1 MRQKIDKARGPA
13 RHRNKLGDFTADRRV
28 LILMGMALIV
38 GSASAATAWILLKLI
53 ALVSNLV
60 WFGQLSAEN
69 VPLALTTR
77 GATWIVL
84 APAVGGLVIGLM
96 ARFGSEKIR
105 GHGIPEAIE
114 AILLGGSRMQP
125 KVAVLKPLSSAISI
139 GSGGP
144 FGAEGPIIMT
154 GGAVG
159 SLFAQCFHLTAAERK
174 TLLVAGA
181 AAGMTAIFGTPIA
194 AVLLA
199 VELLL
204 FEWKPRSFLPVVV
217 AAIVSAV
224 WRPMLF
230 GTGPLFPF
238 AEHPNL
244 PIWGM
249 AVAVGV
255 GVVAG
260 LQSGLMT
267 RLLYAAEDLFDFLP
281 LHWMWWPAIGG
292 LVVGAGGLADPHAL
306 GVGYDVIA
314 DLLSG
319 QATAHEVSRLLLV
332 KSAIWIVA
340 LASGTSG
347 GVLAPLLILGGSA
360 GWLEGQYL
368 PGGPSF
374 WALVSMAAMMGGT
387 MRSPLTGVMFAI
399 ELTGNVEMLPIL
411 LAATGAA
418 YAVTVL
424 LLKRSILTEKIA
436 RRGQHITR
444 EYSIDQF
451 ELLRVADVM
460 VKNVDTLPVT
470 MPVDDAVAF
479 FTADEVRH
487 KSYPVVTADGRLAG
501 MVARSDVLRWRTEG
515 AHQATTLDDLVSDS
529 SAVSAY
535 PDEVLGRVADLMVSF
550 DLGRIPIVD
559 RDQHRVV
566 GLIARKDL
574 LRIRSVVN
582 SQERERSAYFMRE
595 KVA

>member
-1 MRQKIDKARGPA
+1 MRQKIEKARGAA
-13 RHRNKLGDFTADRRV
+13 RHRNKLGDFTADHRV
-28 LILMGMALIV
+28 LLLIGIALVV
-38 GSASAATAWILLKLI
+38 GSASAVSAWVLLKLI

-60 WFGQLSAEN
+60 WFGQLSGQSI
-69 VPLALTTR
+69 PLAQTSR
-77 GATWIVL
+77 GAIWMVL

-139 GSGGP
+139 GTGGP

-204 FEWKPRSFLPVVV
+204 FEWKPRSFLPVV
-217 AAIVSAV
+217 AAVIVCAV
-224 WRPMLF
+224 CRPFLF
-230 GTGPLFPF
+230 GKLPLFPF
-238 AEHPNL
+238 TEHPNL
-244 PIWGM
+244 PLWAM
-249 AVAVGV
+249 AAAVGV
-255 GVVAG
+255 GLVAG

-267 RLLYAAEDLFDFLP
+267 RLLYAAEDLFDFIP
-281 LHWMWWPAIGG
+281 LHWMWWPALGG
-292 LVVGAGGLADPHAL
+292 LVVGLGGLVDPHAL

-319 QATAHEVSRLLLV
+319 HTTAHEVSRVLLV

-360 GWLEGQYL
+360 GWLEGQML

-374 WALVSMAAMMGGT
+374 WALVGMAAMMGGT

-399 ELTGNVEMLPIL
+399 ELTGNIEMLPIL
-411 LAATGAA
+411 LAATGTA

-436 RRGQHITR
+436 RRGQHVTR

-460 VKNVDTLPVT
+460 VKKVDTLPVS

-479 FTADEVRH
+479 FGADEPRH

-501 MVARSDVLRWRTEG
+501 MVARADVLRWRTEG
-515 AHQATTLDDLVSDS
+515 EHQAATLDDLVSDT

-535 PDEVLGRVADLMVSF
+535 PDEVLGRVADLMVSA

-559 RDQHRVV
+559 RDKHLVI

-582 SQERERSAYFMRE
+582 EQERDRNAYFMQE

>member
-1 MRQKIDKARGPA
+1 MRQTIDTARA
-13 RHRNKLGDFTADRRV
+13 ATRHRNKLGDFTADRRV
-28 LILMGMALIV
+28 LLLICMALVV
-38 GSASAATAWILLKLI
+38 GSGGAAAAWILLKLI
-53 ALVSNLV
+53 ALVTNLV
-60 WFGQLSAEN
+60 WFGQLSVKN
-69 VPLALTTR
+69 IPLAQTGR
-77 GATWIVL
+77 GAWWMVL

-139 GSGGP
+139 GTGGP

-154 GGAVG
+154 GGAIG

-204 FEWKPRSFLPVVV
+204 FEWKPRSFLPVV
-217 AAIVSAV
+217 AAALISAV
-224 WRPMLF
+224 WRPFLF
-230 GTGPLFPF
+230 ERGPLFPF

-244 PIWGM
+244 PLWGM
-249 AVAVGV
+249 AAAIGV

-267 RLLYAAEDLFDFLP
+267 RLLYAAEDIFDFLP
-281 LHWMWWPAIGG
+281 VHWMWWPMLGG
-292 LVVGAGGLADPHAL
+292 LAVGAGGLVDPHAL

-319 QATAHEVSRLLLV
+319 HAAAHEVGLLLLV
-332 KSAIWIVA
+332 KSTIWIVA

-360 GWLEGQYL
+360 GWLEGQLL
-368 PGGPSF
+368 PGGPSY
-374 WALVSMAAMMGGT
+374 WALVGMAAMMGGA

-399 ELTGNVEMLPIL
+399 ELTGNIEMLPVL

-436 RRGQHITR
+436 RRGQHVTR

-460 VKNVDTLPVT
+460 VKDVDTLPAT

-479 FTADEVRH
+479 FTGDEVRH
-487 KSYPVVTADGRLAG
+487 KSYPVVTAHGRLAG

-515 AHQATTLDDLVSDS
+515 EHQAATLDDVVSDTS
-529 SAVSAY
+529 VVSAY
-535 PDEVLGRVADLMVSF
+535 PDEVLGRVADLMVSS

-559 RDQHRVV
+559 RDKHHVV

-582 SQERERSAYFMRE
+582 AQERDRSAYFMRE
-595 KVA
+595 RIA